1 MKATRKNKLLVTL
14 SVICLSVILVL
25 FAACGEA
32 GGSESA
38 APGSDSSSDSK
49 YDIVVTEDRLIVYDV
64 KMNITV
70 SDTTATLKQIKE
82 DLREA
87 GGYETSSSQNSNG
100 YAVCVLR
107 VPTVNLSD
115 FLNKIEGKGTVNN
128 CEIKST
134 DITEQYESVVA
145 KKEVQLKYKEML
157 EEQLANATSVSD
169 KQIIMKELSEVA
181 AAIDRYDTEL
191 SSYKKQAEYS
201 TVTVRIYG
209 EKIYRE
215 PSYWDQLGEV
225 FFGSTSSLGSVLGF
239 ILKIIAAILPYA
251 TLAVAVY
258 ALVVLVIFI
267 VCKIRKK
274 PFNFYK
280 ARKEKRELNRLEKQY
295 KIQQQKKRIEE
306 LKKKVEK
313 TDE

>member
-1 MKATRKNKLLVTL
+1 M
-14 SVICLSVILVL
+14 LVL
-25 FAACGEA
+25 FAACGDSSA
-32 GGSESA
+32 SGSEA
-38 APGSDSSSDSK
+38 AGNASSSDSK
-49 YDIVVTEDRLIVYDV
+49 YDIVITEDRLIVYNAQ
-64 KMNITV
+64 MSITV

-87 GGYETSSSQNSNG
+87 DGYETSSSQNSNG

-115 FLNKIEGKGTVNN
+115 FLNKIEGKGTVKN
-128 CEIKST
+128 CEIRST
-134 DITEQYESVVA
+134 DITEQYESVAA
-145 KKEVQLKYKEML
+145 KKEVQLKYKAML
-157 EEQLANATSVSD
+157 EEQLADATSASD

-181 AAIDRYDTEL
+181 AEIDRYDTEL

-225 FFGSTSSLGSVLGF
+225 FFGSTSSLGTVLGV
-239 ILKIIAAILPYA
+239 ILKIIAAVLPYA
-251 TLAVAVY
+251 VLAAVGY
-258 ALVVLVIFI
+258 ALVVLGMFI
-267 VCKIRKK
+267 ACKIRKK
-274 PFNFYK
+274 PFNFFK
-280 ARKEKRELNRLEKQY
+280 DRKEKRELKRLEKQY
-295 KIQQQKKRIEE
+295 TVQKRKDRLEE
-306 LKKKVEK
+306 LRNKVEK